1 MVASLKSKAKQSFI
15 YFSFILKLLKRRQV
29 LYVRLKYKY
38 LLLFYRG
45 ASCNCLFRSN
55 KRYGNACYF
64 FTTSNM
70 SRYVNCKTTTSGKQN
85 RRGIFFSGLFQF
97 LFFTS
102 FSIQFRHSNR
112 GSQDP
117 KTNSETPSSSFH
129 EFCPFF
135 FFKSYFIGQE
145 SYEYVGLV
153 VL

>member
-29 LYVRLKYKY
+29 LYVWLKYKY

-85 RRGIFFSGLFQF
+85 RRGIFFFMTVPIYIFHFFFNSISSLKSLLTRSKNQFRNFKMKFPQF
-97 LFFTS
+97 LMA
-102 FSIQFRHSNR
+102 N
-112 GSQDP
+112 
-117 KTNSETPSSSFH
+117 
-129 EFCPFF
+129 
-135 FFKSYFIGQE
+135 
-145 SYEYVGLV
+145 
-153 VL
+153 